1 MKEKSE
7 SSKGFGDT
15 VSKIIKTVSAGKI
28 KECDS
33 CKKRKELLN
42 KIFPYNKKE
51 KDK

>member
-1 MKEKSE
+1 MKEKRE
-7 SSKGFGDT
+7 PSKGFGAT

-42 KIFPYNKKE
+42 KIFPYSKKE